1 MYLVR
6 TVMIGRKEAVQRLK
20 QQLVLVGSCSCG
32 DVWFDD
38 SGKRCLF
45 PGRNMGGIINKQ
57 IIDIFNAQSS
67 MVVI

>member
-6 TVMIGRKEAVQRLK
+6 TVMIGRKEAVRRLK

-32 DVWFDD
+32 DVWIDD

-45 PGRNMGGIINKQ
+45 PARNICGGRG
-57 IIDIFNAQSS
+57 DL
-67 MVVI
+67 